1 MNVLKSPWNV
11 HWYFG
16 CFLFA
21 NSLHHPQ
28 AHWLHM
34 GVSPRCNWPLF
45 IHTGVSK
52 VAVCRV
58 KVRRSQERRAK
69 GEPQNIRG
77 DVGFESKM
85 IFPWIFLGWFLG
97 EAYGSYQGWTS
108 IRLFFTVR
116 NWPTQYLRIRN
127 WNIRGLT
134 TKRNLQDFYT
144 GFVLI
149 LHTYRFASQE
159 NQLCIYR
166 SSELLPFLKGS
177 PLLCLVKGEVPEDP
191 RIDAANYVNRA
202 PIPAFHFL
210 RFLTAKKRMF

>member
-1 MNVLKSPWNV
+1 MQLAPFHP
-11 HWYFG
+11 HWRFEG
-16 CFLFA
+16 R
-21 NSLHHPQ
+21 SLPGEG
-28 AHWLHM
+28 APEP
-34 GVSPRCNWPLF
+34 G
-45 IHTGVSK
+45 TKG
-52 VAVCRV
+52 
-58 KVRRSQERRAK
+58 ER
-69 GEPQNIRG
+69 EPQNIRG